1 MNNVVVYK
9 KREYFISDLVSY
21 SNHFRRLKGRDID
34 STYTFLDSENYLD
47 ELIGYIKLLTND
59 EYFLK
64 HTTDYSLLGEYDGTI
79 CICGCDKCHS
89 LFIVRHI
96 PSSIGFAVGSE
107 CIKKF
112 FPEQKSKL
120 RKIKNK
126 EICIQCNEPLY
137 YGNYKGHTKNAEKDK
152 NGNNKHLGHC
162 ITCWNS

>member
-64 HTTDYSLLGEYDGTI
+64 HTTDYSLLGE
-79 CICGCDKCHS
+79 
-89 LFIVRHI
+89 
-96 PSSIGFAVGSE
+96 
-107 CIKKF
+107 
-112 FPEQKSKL
+112 
-120 RKIKNK
+120 
-126 EICIQCNEPLY
+126 
-137 YGNYKGHTKNAEKDK
+137 
-152 NGNNKHLGHC
+152 
-162 ITCWNS
+162 